1 MAIYKFKEEE
11 LIKIEGKYVEKQFAF
26 PDLEGNPTA
35 LMIKWNGEKWVLC
48 GWGSCID
55 GNGFVACGWEPL
67 RDDNRENISS
77 TLLEMMKNI
86 EEENF

>member
-1 MAIYKFKEEE
+1 MVIYKFKKEE
-11 LIKIEGKYVEKQFAF
+11 LIEVEGKYVEKQFAF
-26 PDLEGNPTA
+26 PDLEGNQTA
-35 LMIKWNGEKWVLC
+35 LMVKWNGEKWVLC

-55 GNGFVACGWEPL
+55 GNGLAACGWEPL

-77 TLLEMMKNI
+77 ALLEMMKCI